1 MVTLIRVLLSS
12 LAITSSP
19 SLNTRLEFIQSL
31 VGLNA
36 LVASNDNTKED
47 DLQSQA
53 QQIRR
58 QISHLLDQDAAL
70 AGPFVRL
77 AFHDAVCIDGTRSGG
92 PNASIRYEL
101 DRPENRALSKPLAAL
116 LEPKESSSLSLA
128 DVIALAGSEAVHHA
142 NGSLIPIR
150 LGRVDASVPD
160 PERVSKIPRNPL
172 LTKTLPNAGLGSDGL
187 RQYFARVGL
196 SEAEFVAL
204 SGSHGMGRHVSLL
217 GMSKS
222 CLRNLT
228 RTCLEEA
235 PVLLPFVTSSVDNF
249 DNSYFYYL
257 LKWYNREI
265 ELGQVAFIPTDVAL
279 VVDAGLRRH
288 VERFAKHQ
296 DDYFRTFTTAYQ
308 KLVERGT
315 ITSRDRY

>member
-1 MVTLIRVLLSS
+1 M
-12 LAITSSP
+12 
-19 SLNTRLEFIQSL
+19 
-31 VGLNA
+31 
-36 LVASNDNTKED
+36 
-47 DLQSQA
+47 
-53 QQIRR
+53 
-58 QISHLLDQDAAL
+58 
-70 AGPFVRL
+70 RL
-77 AFHDAVCIDGTRSGG
+77 AFHDAVCIDGSRSGG

-101 DRPENRALSKPLAAL
+101 DRPENRALSKPLSAI
-116 LEPKESSSLSLA
+116 LEFTESSSSLSLA

-142 NGSLIPIR
+142 NGPLIPIR

-160 PERVSKIPRNPL
+160 PERVSKIPPNNPL

-187 RQYFARVGL
+187 RQYFARLGL
-196 SEAEFVAL
+196 SEAEIVAL
-204 SGSHGMGRHVSLL
+204 SGSHGLGRHVSLL
-217 GMSKS
+217 GMDKS

-235 PVLLPFVTSSVDNF
+235 PVLLPFVTSSVDQF

-257 LKWYNREI
+257 LKWYNRDI

-288 VERFAKHQ
+288 VERFANHQ

-308 KLVERGT
+308 KMVERDT
-315 ITSRDRY
+315 TSRGRY